1 MGETEKEERKVKFME
16 EIMKR
21 SVFDSS
27 EFMEAVNQE
36 WNGII
41 INAKTDND
49 CEELIKFLEKIQN
62 ITDLPI
68 DSTYVTTIS
77 IGDMPMGAGGGF
89 DAKTKTIK
97 MLDKALFQSGTSIF
111 LHEFSHAI
119 DEKHTLWVEFT
130 DLYKK
135 YIGKLNIPFV
145 EDESNEHKIFADFT
159 PEQFDKAARGNME
172 YYKVLSVK
180 EFTAVAIQCL
190 FDGAFDSEDD
200 VTLKADELVKKH
212 LKI

>member
-1 MGETEKEERKVKFME
+1 MSETEKEERKEKFME

-27 EFMEAVNQE
+27 QFMEAVNQE

-41 INAKTDND
+41 INAKTAHY
-49 CEELIKFLEKIQN
+49 CQQLIKFLEKIQN
-62 ITDLPI
+62 ATNLPI

-77 IGDMPMGAGGGF
+77 LGDMPMGAGGGF
-89 DAKTKTIK
+89 DAKNKTIK
-97 MLDKALFQSGTSIF
+97 LLDTIFFQTGSSIF

-119 DEKHTLWVEFT
+119 DDKHNLWVEFT

-135 YIGKLNIPFV
+135 YIGKLNVPFV
-145 EDESNEHKIFADFT
+145 EDETNDHKIFADFT
-159 PEQFDKAARGNME
+159 PEQFDRAARGNME

-200 VTLKADELVKKH
+200 ITEKAESLIKQH
-212 LKI
+212 LNI

>member
-1 MGETEKEERKVKFME
+1 MSETEKEERKEKFME

-27 EFMEAVNQE
+27 QFMEAVNQE

-41 INAKTDND
+41 INAKTAHH
-49 CEELIKFLEKIQN
+49 CEQLIKFLEKIQN
-62 ITDLPI
+62 ATNLPI

-77 IGDMPMGAGGGF
+77 LGDMPMGAGGGF

-97 MLDKALFQSGTSIF
+97 LLDIIFFQTGSSIF

-119 DEKHTLWVEFT
+119 DEKHNLWVEFT

-135 YIGKLNIPFV
+135 YIGKLNVPFV
-145 EDESNEHKIFADFT
+145 EDESNDHKIYADFT
-159 PEQFDKAARGNME
+159 PEQFDRAARGNME

-200 VTLKADELVKKH
+200 ITEKAESVIKQH
-212 LKI
+212 LNI